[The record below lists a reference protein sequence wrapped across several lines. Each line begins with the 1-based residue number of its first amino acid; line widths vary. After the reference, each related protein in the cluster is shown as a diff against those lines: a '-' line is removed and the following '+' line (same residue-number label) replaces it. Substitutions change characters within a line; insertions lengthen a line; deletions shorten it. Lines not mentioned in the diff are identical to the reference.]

1 MLEIVQAGGWLML
14 PIVVCSIIAAAII
27 LERLWSLQPK
37 RVLPVNLA
45 VQVKEWVHNDQLDPE
60 HLQSLHESS
69 PLGQMLATG
78 LANRRAPRELI
89 KESIEDVGRHT
100 VHELERYLN
109 ALGTI
114 AAISP
119 LMGLLGTVIGMIK
132 VFAAITASG
141 VGNPG
146 VLAGGISEALITTA
160 AGLCVAIPA
169 LIGYRYLRARVDA
182 LVVQMEKETI
192 KFLETVVAYQNASEA
207 EALSNELAEAAK
219 RRA

>member
-45 VQVKEWVHNDQLDPE
+45 LQVREWVHNDQLDPE

-78 LANRRAPRELI
+78 LANRHAPRESI
-89 KESIEDVGRHT
+89 KENIEDVGRHT

>member
-45 VQVKEWVHNDQLDPE
+45 VQVREWVHNDQLDPE

-78 LANRRAPRELI
+78 LANRHAPRELI
-89 KESIEDVGRHT
+89 KENIEDVGRHT